1 MTCIGG
7 FVTGARATTLHKQTM
22 EFMKPLYRDL
32 RQLEIPG
39 DMLAGL
45 CMIVEAIENRN
56 YLRAYDIY
64 MRLAVGAPPP
74 AQPGRREQVHN
85 AAPRTARIDGHWLLH
100 AR

>member
-1 MTCIGG
+1 MESRGW
-7 FVTGARATTLHKQTM
+7 VTGARATTLHKQTM

-45 CMIVEAIENRN
+45 WMIVEAIENRN

-74 AQPGRREQVHN
+74 AQHSPRKQVLD
-85 AAPRTARIDGHWLLH
+85 AAARTARIDG
-100 AR
+100 

>member
-1 MTCIGG
+1 MESGG
-7 FVTGARATTLHKQTM
+7 WVTGARATTLHKQTM

-45 CMIVEAIENRN
+45 WMIVEAIENRN

-74 AQPGRREQVHN
+74 AQHSPREQVLN
-85 AAPRTARIDGHWLLH
+85 AAARTARIDG
-100 AR
+100 